1 MQSTHEWPDAIAADM
16 ATPAVPSARSN
27 RAAALLQVLATTGY
41 GIWLWLGLVPLLVLG
56 EFAAGPIGL
65 VLGLTHRPS

>member
-1 MQSTHEWPDAIAADM
+1 M
-16 ATPAVPSARSN
+16 SAMLVV
-27 RAAALLQVLATTGY
+27 A
-41 GIWLWLGLVPLLVLG
+41 GIWLWLGLVPLLVLGERGQRPRTLLG